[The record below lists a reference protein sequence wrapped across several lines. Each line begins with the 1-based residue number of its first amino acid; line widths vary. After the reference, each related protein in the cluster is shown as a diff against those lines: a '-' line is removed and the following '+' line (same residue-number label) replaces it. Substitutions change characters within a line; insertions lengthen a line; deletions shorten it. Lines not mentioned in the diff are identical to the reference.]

1 MSLLHIKCENQPFSY
16 GKHVHMLTTSLHQAD
31 ILSKGEDYHF
41 SRSVLSRTRPKALH
55 DQDYYELFWL
65 HNGRARLVTEAT
77 RLALSEGD
85 LVFISPGLPHA
96 LQGQGEESHI
106 VNLILRRKRVREL
119 IERFPEV
126 SQYFPGA
133 GAIPVQVRRD
143 IRQMAQLSTAA
154 KALEASPRTALF
166 LEAFL
171 LPLIAGLA
179 LEARET
185 TEAMPLWLSDALVR
199 VEEPAVFRD
208 GAAGLVAQCGK
219 AHAHVART
227 MQNCLGQT
235 PSDYVN
241 RLRMD
246 YAARRLKGTPD
257 SLAEIATDI
266 GLQNMSHFHRLF
278 RARFGMTPRQ
288 YRVKYQK
295 GVVQPV

>member
-1 MSLLHIKCENQPFSY
+1 
-16 GKHVHMLTTSLHQAD
+16 MLTTALRQAD
-31 ILSKGEDYHF
+31 ILSKGEDFHF
-41 SRSVLSRTRPKALH
+41 SRSVLSRSRPKSLH

-65 HNGRARLVTEAT
+65 HNGRARLVTEGA
-77 RLALSEGD
+77 RLSLSEGD
-85 LVFISPGLPHA
+85 LVFLAPGLPHA
-96 LQGQGEESHI
+96 LQGLGEESHI
-106 VNLILRRKRVREL
+106 VNIIVRRKRIKEL
-119 IERFPEV
+119 VARFPEMH
-126 SQYFPGA
+126 SYFPDPGSM
-133 GAIPVQVRRD
+133 PVQVHRD
-143 IRQMAQLSTAA
+143 IRQMAHLSTAA
-154 KALEASPRTALF
+154 KALEAAPRQALY

-171 LPLIAGLA
+171 LPLLA
-179 LEARET
+179 ELISEAHDRP
-185 TEAMPLWLSDALVR
+185 EAVPVWLSDALLR
-199 VEEPAVFRD
+199 TEDPNVFRD

-227 MQNCLGQT
+227 MQSCLGQT

-241 RLRMD
+241 HLRMD

-266 GLQNMSHFHRLF
+266 GLHNMSHFHRLF

>member
-1 MSLLHIKCENQPFSY
+1 
-16 GKHVHMLTTSLHQAD
+16 MLTTSLRQAD

-65 HNGRARLVTEAT
+65 HNGRARLVTNGM
-77 RLALSEGD
+77 RMPLSEGD
-85 LVFISPGLPHA
+85 LVFLSPDLPHA
-96 LQGQGEESHI
+96 LQGQGEESHV
-106 VNLILRRKRVREL
+106 VNVILRRKRVKDL
-119 IERFPEV
+119 IDRFPEV
-126 SQYFPGA
+126 NQYFPAPGSV
-133 GAIPVQVRRD
+133 PVRVHRD
-143 IRQMAQLSTAA
+143 IRQMSQLSTAA
-154 KALEASPRTALF
+154 KALEAAPRTTLF

-179 LEARET
+179 FEAREK
-185 TEAMPLWLSDALVR
+185 TETMPHWLSEALVR
-199 VEEPAVFRD
+199 VEDPVIFRD

-241 RLRMD
+241 RLRME

-257 SLAEIATDI
+257 SLSEIASDI

-278 RARFGMTPRQ
+278 RSRFGMTPRQ

-295 GVVQPV
+295 GVVQPI